1 VTLVDLILLG
11 VGSGVAL
18 VGTFICLYWY
28 IYWNRNYKGRL
39 LTEGPYSY
47 VRHPLYA
54 GFILLA
60 FGLVLAVPVYET
72 RLLVVI
78 TMAVIVVF
86 VPKEEEALLRKY
98 RQKYRDYTERVRYRL
113 IPHVY

>member
-1 VTLVDLILLG
+1 VALTDLIL
-11 VGSGVAL
+11 VGFGAGMAL
-18 VGTFICLYWY
+18 VGAFICLYWY
-28 IYWNRNYKGRL
+28 FYWNKNFRGKL
-39 LTEGPYSY
+39 LTEGPYVY

-54 GFILLA
+54 GFMTMTVGLA
-60 FGLVLAVPVYET
+60 LALPVYET

-98 RQKYRDYTERVRYRL
+98 KQKYRDYMDRVRYRL
-113 IPHVY
+113 IPRIY